1 VYLKAQDGLHRSAP
15 DGRDAKAGPREHVEI
30 LGLDPIVYRDPEL
43 SAEQR
48 VDESPGRPEW

>member
-1 VYLKAQDGLHRSAP
+1 MYLKAEDGLQRRAP

-48 VDESPGRPEW
+48 VDESPEW